1 MFFIT
6 PRKLHVVWNASTITN
21 KISKKKNIKEKLLIC
36 ISGSSPQKNT
46 KIIFKATKS
55 LPPDSFKDWTLI
67 IVGLD
72 KDFNYS
78 TKSGL
83 KIIALKYQN
92 QERLR
97 LLYEKAYT
105 LLFPSLYESFGI
117 PLVEALRNKCHII
130 ASSGGATKEICD
142 KNAFYFDPND
152 CEELISKLFLIK
164 KKFPKVNF
172 VKYPN
177 KIIYNDWNKSINRII
192 TIIENNFG
200 KG

>member
-1 MFFIT
+1 M
-6 PRKLHVVWNASTITN
+6 
-21 KISKKKNIKEKLLIC
+21 
-36 ISGSSPQKNT
+36 
-46 KIIFKATKS
+46 
-55 LPPDSFKDWTLI
+55 
-67 IVGLD
+67 
-72 KDFNYS
+72 
-78 TKSGL
+78 
-83 KIIALKYQN
+83 
-92 QERLR
+92 
-97 LLYEKAYT
+97 
-105 LLFPSLYESFGI
+105 LFPSLYESFGI

-192 TIIENNFG
+192 TIIENNFWKRMNILSHLSLLRSKFYIKNTNLMSIEDQNKFIYKSLLDIKKSLLVG
-200 KG
+200 RLGFTEGRLIGNWLSPYYDKKVDKDANN